1 MGFNGIF
8 EKENSIIFRQS
19 RNIDGKNR
27 YHFRKINWKNKR
39 NKAKN

>member
-1 MGFNGIF
+1 MGLIEFF

-27 YHFRKINWKNKR
+27 NHFRKINWKNKR
-39 NKAKN
+39 NKANN